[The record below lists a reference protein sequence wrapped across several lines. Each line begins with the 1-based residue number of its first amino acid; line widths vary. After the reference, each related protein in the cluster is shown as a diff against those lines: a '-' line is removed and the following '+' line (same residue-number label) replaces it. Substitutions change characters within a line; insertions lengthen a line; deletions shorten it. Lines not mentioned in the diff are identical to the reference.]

1 MGLIS
6 KILRKTTTGFIWW
19 CPGCKPSHG
28 INGRSADEHSGPNWS
43 WNGSSDAPTFS
54 PSVLVRGIRE
64 DLTPE
69 QEKNYGEELK
79 TLSREHLL
87 EHPVY
92 SFRCHS
98 FVENGHMRFLNDCT
112 HELANQTVPIPHW
125 PFTPE
130 EFHIPKPE

>member
-19 CPGCKPSHG
+19 CPGCKQSHG
-28 INGRSADEHSGPNWS
+28 INVGQSSGPNWS
-43 WNGSSDAPTFS
+43 WNNDPEKPSFS
-54 PSVLVRGIRE
+54 PSVLVRGTRQ
-64 DLTPE
+64 DLTDEEEVQFDKDAETLTRE
-69 QEKNYGEELK
+69 Q
-79 TLSREHLL
+79 LL

-98 FVENGHMRFLNDCT
+98 FVENGHMRFLSDCT

>member
-6 KILRKTTTGFIWW
+6 KTLRKTTTGFIWW
-19 CPGCKPSHG
+19 CPGCKQTHG
-28 INGRSADEHSGPNWS
+28 INVRTTDERSGPNWS
-43 WNGSSDAPTFS
+43 WNNDPEKPSFS
-54 PSVLVRGIRE
+54 PSILVRGTRQ
-64 DLTPE
+64 DLTD
-69 QEKNYGEELK
+69 EEEVQFDK
-79 TLSREHLL
+79 DAETLTRDQLMD
-87 EHPVY
+87 HPVY

-98 FVENGHMRFLNDCT
+98 FVENGHIRFLNDCT

>member
-6 KILRKTTTGFIWW
+6 KTLRKTTTGFIWW
-19 CPGCKPSHG
+19 CPGCKQSHG
-28 INGRSADEHSGPNWS
+28 INVGQSSGPNWS
-43 WNGSSDAPTFS
+43 WNNDPEKPSFS
-54 PSVLVRGIRE
+54 PSVLVRGTRQ
-64 DLTPE
+64 DLTDEEEVQFDKDAETLTRE
-69 QEKNYGEELK
+69 Q
-79 TLSREHLL
+79 LL

-98 FVENGHMRFLNDCT
+98 FVENGHIRFLNDCT

-130 EFHIPKPE
+130 EFHISKPE

>member
-6 KILRKTTTGFIWW
+6 KTLRKTTTGFIWW
-19 CPGCKPSHG
+19 CPGCKQSHG
-28 INGRSADEHSGPNWS
+28 INVGQSSGPNWS
-43 WNGSSDAPTFS
+43 WNNDPEKPSFS
-54 PSVLVRGIRE
+54 PSVLVRGTRQ
-64 DLTPE
+64 DLTDEEEVQFDKDAETLTRE
-69 QEKNYGEELK
+69 Q
-79 TLSREHLL
+79 LL

-98 FVENGHMRFLNDCT
+98 FVENGHIRFLNDCT

>member
-6 KILRKTTTGFIWW
+6 KILRRTTTGFIWW
-19 CPGCKPSHG
+19 CPGCKQSHG
-28 INGRSADEHSGPNWS
+28 INVGQSSGPNWS
-43 WNGSSDAPTFS
+43 WNNDPEKPSFS
-54 PSVLVRGIRE
+54 PSVLVRGTRQ
-64 DLTPE
+64 DLTDEEEVQLDKDAETLTRE
-69 QEKNYGEELK
+69 Q
-79 TLSREHLL
+79 LL

-98 FVENGHMRFLNDCT
+98 FVENGHMRFLSDCT